1 MVYCSKQYFAI
12 FARSNKQFM
21 HPFKTQIKMK
31 NRLLTLKAVV
41 ITLAFV
47 TISCNSKVHN
57 ETLTEE
63 NYLHE
68 DSLLWINFEKETEG
82 LIAILDSL
90 PNQRDSIINVYNV
103 ILEKANQKN
112 IELAFKY
119 ACTPSGLQR
128 LFMVR
133 NHVSKDSLAKVLNT
147 LPEEM
152 QKSEAGLNIK
162 AHLETEQLAKGDALY
177 AFPCQDEEGEA
188 FNWETLKGKQVL
200 LLYGGLGCMGNE
212 GREALK
218 HLYEH
223 TSRKDLEIIVYW
235 PSSSLEKLQ
244 AIRKQYPSDYIFIS
258 DFKQDASPMKIKYG
272 CQATPTCFLT
282 DKNHQI
288 VVKSEGLDMDEF
300 NKHLDLQK

>member
-1 MVYCSKQYFAI
+1 
-12 FARSNKQFM
+12 
-21 HPFKTQIKMK
+21 MK
-31 NRLLTLKAVV
+31 NRLLTLKFVV
-41 ITLAFV
+41 IILALM
-47 TISCNSKVHN
+47 TISCNSKVQN

-162 AHLETEQLAKGDALY
+162 AHLETEQLAEGNALY

-282 DKNHQI
+282 DKKHQI
-288 VVKSEGLDMDEF
+288 VMKSEGLDMDEF

>member
-1 MVYCSKQYFAI
+1 
-12 FARSNKQFM
+12 
-21 HPFKTQIKMK
+21 MK
-31 NRLLTLKAVV
+31 NRLLTLKFVV
-41 ITLAFV
+41 IILALM

-90 PNQRDSIINVYNV
+90 PNQRDSIINVYN
-103 ILEKANQKN
+103 IMFEKANRKN

-119 ACTPSGLQR
+119 ANTPSGLQR

-133 NHVSKDSLAKVLNT
+133 NNVSKDSLAKVLNT

-152 QKSEAGLNIK
+152 QKSETGLNIK
-162 AHLETEQLAKGDALY
+162 AHLETEQLAKGNALY

-200 LLYGGLGCMGNE
+200 LLYGGLGCMGSE

-218 HLYEH
+218 HLYEQ
-223 TSRKDLEIIVYW
+223 TSRKNLEIIVYW

-244 AIRKQYPSDYIFIS
+244 AIRKQFPSDYIFIS

-282 DKNHQI
+282 DKKHQI
-288 VVKSEGLDMDEF
+288 VVKSEGLNMDAF
-300 NKHLDLQK
+300 NKHIHFK

>member
-1 MVYCSKQYFAI
+1 
-12 FARSNKQFM
+12 
-21 HPFKTQIKMK
+21 MK
-31 NRLLTLKAVV
+31 NRLFSLKTIV
-41 ITLAFV
+41 ITLALL

-63 NYLHE
+63 NDLHE

-90 PNQRDSIINVYNV
+90 PSQRDSIINVYNV
-103 ILEKANQKN
+103 MLEKANQKN

-133 NHVSKDSLAKVLNT
+133 NHVSKDSLTKVLNT
-147 LPEEM
+147 LSDEM

-162 AHLETEQLAKGDALY
+162 AHLTTEQLTEGEALFT
-177 AFPCQDEEGEA
+177 FPCQDEKGA
-188 FNWETLKGKQVL
+188 SFDWTTLEGKQVL

-223 TSRKDLEIIVYW
+223 TSRKNLEIIVYW

-244 AIRKQYPSDYIFIS
+244 AIRKQFPSDYIFIS

-288 VVKSEGLDMDEF
+288 VVKSEGLNIDAF
-300 NKHLDLQK
+300 NEHIHF

>member
-1 MVYCSKQYFAI
+1 
-12 FARSNKQFM
+12 
-21 HPFKTQIKMK
+21 MK
-31 NRLLTLKAVV
+31 NKFLTFKIVV
-41 ITLAFV
+41 ITLALL
-47 TISCNSKVHN
+47 TISCNSKIHN

-63 NYLHE
+63 NYLRE

-103 ILEKANQKN
+103 ILEKANRKN

-119 ACTPSGLQR
+119 ANTPSGLQR

-133 NHVSKDSLAKVLNT
+133 NNVSKDSLAKVLNT

-152 QKSEAGLNIK
+152 QKSETGLNIK
-162 AHLETEQLAKGDALY
+162 VHLETEQLAEGNTLFT
-177 AFPCQDEEGEA
+177 FPCQDEKGNP
-188 FNWETLKGKQVL
+188 FDWETLKGKQVL
-200 LLYGGLGCMGNE
+200 LLYGGLGCMGSE

-223 TSRKDLEIIVYW
+223 TSRKHLEIIVYW
-235 PSSSLEKLQ
+235 PSSSLENLQ
-244 AIRKQYPSDYIFIS
+244 AIRKQFPSDYIFIS

-282 DKNHQI
+282 DKKHQI
-288 VVKSEGLDMDEF
+288 VVKSEGLNMDAF
-300 NKHLDLQK
+300 NKHIHVLK

>member
-1 MVYCSKQYFAI
+1 
-12 FARSNKQFM
+12 
-21 HPFKTQIKMK
+21 MK
-31 NRLLTLKAVV
+31 NRLLTLKFVV
-41 ITLAFV
+41 IILTLM
-47 TISCNSKVHN
+47 TISCNSKVQN

-162 AHLETEQLAKGDALY
+162 AHLTTEQLTEGDALFT
-177 AFPCQDEEGEA
+177 FPCLDEKGNP
-188 FNWETLKGKQVL
+188 FNWETLEGKQIL
-200 LLYGGLGCMGNE
+200 LIYGGLGCMGNE

-223 TSRKDLEIIVYW
+223 TSRKNLEIIVYW

-244 AIRKQYPSDYIFIS
+244 AIRKQFPSDYIFIS
-258 DFKQDASPMKIKYG
+258 DFKQDASPIRIKYG

-282 DKNHQI
+282 DKKHQI
-288 VVKSEGLDMDEF
+288 VVKSEGLNMDAF
-300 NKHLDLQK
+300 NKHIHFK

>member
-1 MVYCSKQYFAI
+1 
-12 FARSNKQFM
+12 
-21 HPFKTQIKMK
+21 MK
-31 NRLLTLKAVV
+31 NRLLTLKFVV
-41 ITLAFV
+41 IILALM
-47 TISCNSKVHN
+47 TISCNSKVQN

-68 DSLLWINFEKETEG
+68 DSLLWINFEKQTEG

-162 AHLETEQLAKGDALY
+162 AHLETEQLAEGNALFS
-177 AFPCQDEEGEA
+177 FPCQNEEGEP
-188 FNWETLKGKQVL
+188 FDWETLEGKQIL
-200 LLYGGLGCMGNE
+200 LLYGGLGCMGSN

-218 HLYEH
+218 NLYEQ
-223 TSRKDLEIIVYW
+223 TSRKNLEIIVYW
-235 PSSSLEKLQ
+235 PSSSLENLQ

-282 DKNHQI
+282 DKKHQI
-288 VVKSEGLDMDEF
+288 VMKSEGLDMDEF

>member
-1 MVYCSKQYFAI
+1 
-12 FARSNKQFM
+12 
-21 HPFKTQIKMK
+21 MK

-47 TISCNSKVHN
+47 TISCNSKIHN

-63 NYLHE
+63 NYLRE

-90 PNQRDSIINVYNV
+90 PNQRDSIINVYN
-103 ILEKANQKN
+103 IMFEKANRKN

-119 ACTPSGLQR
+119 ANTPSGLQR

-133 NHVSKDSLAKVLNT
+133 NNVSKDSLAKVLDT

-152 QKSEAGLNIK
+152 QKTETGLNIK

-200 LLYGGLGCMGNE
+200 LLYGGLGCMGSE

-218 HLYEH
+218 HLYEQ
-223 TSRKDLEIIVYW
+223 TSRKNIEIIVYW
-235 PSSSLEKLQ
+235 PSSSLENLQ

-288 VVKSEGLDMDEF
+288 VVKCEGLDIDEF
-300 NKHLDLQK
+300 NEHLDVQK

>member
-1 MVYCSKQYFAI
+1 
-12 FARSNKQFM
+12 
-21 HPFKTQIKMK
+21 MK

-82 LIAILDSL
+82 LIAIMDSL
-90 PNQRDSIINVYNV
+90 PNQRDSIINIYNSLNEEV
-103 ILEKANQKN
+103 DKKN

-119 ACTPSGLQR
+119 ACTPSGLRR

-133 NHVSKDSLAKVLNT
+133 NDVSKDSLAKVLNT

-177 AFPCQDEEGEA
+177 AFPCQDEVGEA

-200 LLYGGLGCMGNE
+200 LLYGGLGCMGSE

-218 HLYEH
+218 HLYEQ
-223 TSRKDLEIIVYW
+223 TSRKNLEIIVYW

-244 AIRKQYPSDYIFIS
+244 AIRKQFPSDYIFIS
-258 DFKQDASPMKIKYG
+258 DFKQDASPMKINYG

-282 DKNHQI
+282 DKKHQI
-288 VVKSEGLDMDEF
+288 VVKSEGLNMDAF
-300 NKHLDLQK
+300 NKHIHFK

>member
-1 MVYCSKQYFAI
+1 
-12 FARSNKQFM
+12 
-21 HPFKTQIKMK
+21 MK
-31 NRLLTLKAVV
+31 NRLLTLKFVV
-41 ITLAFV
+41 IILALM
-47 TISCNSKVHN
+47 TISCNSKVQN

-162 AHLETEQLAKGDALY
+162 AHLTTEQLTEGDALFT
-177 AFPCQDEEGEA
+177 FPCQDEKGA
-188 FNWETLKGKQVL
+188 SFDWETLEEKQVL
-200 LLYGGLGCMGNE
+200 LLYGGLGCMGSN

-218 HLYEH
+218 NLYEQ
-223 TSRKDLEIIVYW
+223 TSRKNLEIIVYW
-235 PSSSLEKLQ
+235 PSSSLENLQ

-288 VVKSEGLDMDEF
+288 VVKSEGLNMDAF
-300 NKHLDLQK
+300 NKHIHFK

>member
-1 MVYCSKQYFAI
+1 
-12 FARSNKQFM
+12 
-21 HPFKTQIKMK
+21 MK

-47 TISCNSKVHN
+47 TISCNSKVQN

-119 ACTPSGLQR
+119 ACTPSGLRR

-162 AHLETEQLAKGDALY
+162 AHLTTEQLTEGDALFT
-177 AFPCQDEEGEA
+177 FPCQDEKGA
-188 FNWETLKGKQVL
+188 SFDWATLEGKQVL
-200 LLYGGLGCMGNE
+200 LLYGGLGCMGSE

-223 TSRKDLEIIVYW
+223 TSRKNMEIIVYW

-244 AIRKQYPSDYIFIS
+244 AIRKQFPSDYIFIS
-258 DFKQDASPMKIKYG
+258 DFKQDASPIKIKYG

-300 NKHLDLQK
+300 NKHIHFK

>member
-1 MVYCSKQYFAI
+1 
-12 FARSNKQFM
+12 
-21 HPFKTQIKMK
+21 MK
-31 NRLLTLKAVV
+31 NKFLTFKIVV
-41 ITLAFV
+41 ITLALL
-47 TISCNSKVHN
+47 TISCNSKIHN

-63 NYLHE
+63 NYLRE

-90 PNQRDSIINVYNV
+90 PNQRDSIINVYN
-103 ILEKANQKN
+103 IMFEKANRKN

-119 ACTPSGLQR
+119 ANTPSGLQR

-133 NHVSKDSLAKVLNT
+133 NNVSKDSLAKVLDT

-152 QKSEAGLNIK
+152 QKSETSLNIK

-200 LLYGGLGCMGNE
+200 LLYGGLGCMGSE

-218 HLYEH
+218 HLYEQ
-223 TSRKDLEIIVYW
+223 TSRKNIEIIVYW
-235 PSSSLEKLQ
+235 PSSSLENLQ

-288 VVKSEGLDMDEF
+288 VVKSEGLNMDAINE
-300 NKHLDLQK
+300 HIQK

>member
-1 MVYCSKQYFAI
+1 
-12 FARSNKQFM
+12 
-21 HPFKTQIKMK
+21 MK
-31 NRLLTLKAVV
+31 NKFLTFKIVV
-41 ITLAFV
+41 ITLALL
-47 TISCNSKVHN
+47 TISCNSKIHN

-63 NYLHE
+63 NYLRE

-162 AHLETEQLAKGDALY
+162 AHLETEQLAKSDALY

-223 TSRKDLEIIVYW
+223 TSRKNLEIIVYW

-244 AIRKQYPSDYIFIS
+244 AIRKQFPSDYIFIS

-282 DKNHQI
+282 DKKHQI
-288 VVKSEGLDMDEF
+288 VVKSEGLNMDAINEHIHVL
-300 NKHLDLQK
+300 K

>member
-1 MVYCSKQYFAI
+1 
-12 FARSNKQFM
+12 
-21 HPFKTQIKMK
+21 MK
-31 NRLLTLKAVV
+31 NRLLTLKFVV
-41 ITLAFV
+41 IILALM
-47 TISCNSKVHN
+47 TISCNSKVQN

-162 AHLETEQLAKGDALY
+162 AHLETEQLAEGNALFS
-177 AFPCQDEEGEA
+177 FPCQNEEGDP
-188 FNWETLKGKQVL
+188 FDWETLKGKQVL
-200 LLYGGLGCMGNE
+200 LLYGGLGCMGSN

-218 HLYEH
+218 NLYEQ
-223 TSRKDLEIIVYW
+223 TSRKNLEIIVYW
-235 PSSSLEKLQ
+235 PSSSLENLQ

-282 DKNHQI
+282 DKKHQI
-288 VVKSEGLDMDEF
+288 VVKSEGLNMDAF
-300 NKHLDLQK
+300 NKHIHFK

>member
-1 MVYCSKQYFAI
+1 
-12 FARSNKQFM
+12 
-21 HPFKTQIKMK
+21 MK
-31 NRLLTLKAVV
+31 NKFLTFKIVV
-41 ITLAFV
+41 ITLALL
-47 TISCNSKVHN
+47 TISCNSKIHN

-63 NYLHE
+63 NYLRE

-90 PNQRDSIINVYNV
+90 PNQRDSIINVYN
-103 ILEKANQKN
+103 IMFEKANRKN

-119 ACTPSGLQR
+119 ANTPSGLQR

-133 NHVSKDSLAKVLNT
+133 NNVSKDSLAKVLDT

-152 QKSEAGLNIK
+152 QKSETSLNIK

-200 LLYGGLGCMGNE
+200 LLYGGLGCMGSE

-218 HLYEH
+218 HLYEQ
-223 TSRKDLEIIVYW
+223 TSRKNIEIIVYW
-235 PSSSLEKLQ
+235 PSSSLENLQ

-282 DKNHQI
+282 DKKHQI
-288 VVKSEGLDMDEF
+288 VVKSEGLNMDAF
-300 NKHLDLQK
+300 NKHIHFK

>member
-1 MVYCSKQYFAI
+1 
-12 FARSNKQFM
+12 
-21 HPFKTQIKMK
+21 MK
-31 NRLLTLKAVV
+31 NRLLTLKFVV
-41 ITLAFV
+41 IILALM
-47 TISCNSKVHN
+47 TISCNSKVQN

-133 NHVSKDSLAKVLNT
+133 NHVSKDSLAKVLET
-147 LPEEM
+147 LPDEM

-162 AHLETEQLAKGDALY
+162 AHLTTEQLTEGDALFT
-177 AFPCQDEEGEA
+177 FPCQDEKGA
-188 FNWETLKGKQVL
+188 SFDWATLEGKQVL
-200 LLYGGLGCMGNE
+200 LLYGGLGCMGSE

-223 TSRKDLEIIVYW
+223 TSRKNLEIIVYW

-244 AIRKQYPSDYIFIS
+244 AIRKQFPFDYIFIS
-258 DFKQDASPMKIKYG
+258 DFKQDASPIRIKYG

-282 DKNHQI
+282 DKKHQI
-288 VVKSEGLDMDEF
+288 VVKSEGLNMDAF
-300 NKHLDLQK
+300 NKHIHFK

>member
-1 MVYCSKQYFAI
+1 
-12 FARSNKQFM
+12 
-21 HPFKTQIKMK
+21 MK
-31 NRLLTLKAVV
+31 NRLLTLKFVV
-41 ITLAFV
+41 IILTLM
-47 TISCNSKVHN
+47 TISCNSKVQN

-162 AHLETEQLAKGDALY
+162 AHLETEQLAECNALFS
-177 AFPCQDEEGEA
+177 FPCQNEEGEP
-188 FNWETLKGKQVL
+188 FDWETLKGKQVL
-200 LLYGGLGCMGNE
+200 LLYGGLGCMGSN

-218 HLYEH
+218 NLYEQ
-223 TSRKDLEIIVYW
+223 TSRKNLEIIVYW
-235 PSSSLEKLQ
+235 PSSSLENLQ

-282 DKNHQI
+282 DKKHQI

-300 NKHLDLQK
+300 NKHIHFK

>member
-1 MVYCSKQYFAI
+1 
-12 FARSNKQFM
+12 
-21 HPFKTQIKMK
+21 MK

-162 AHLETEQLAKGDALY
+162 AHLETEQLAEGNAFFT
-177 AFPCQDEEGEA
+177 FPCLDEKGNP
-188 FNWETLKGKQVL
+188 FNWETLEGKQIL
-200 LLYGGLGCMGNE
+200 LIYGGLGCMGNE

-223 TSRKDLEIIVYW
+223 TSRKNLEIIVYW

-244 AIRKQYPSDYIFIS
+244 AIRKQFPSDYIFIS

-282 DKNHQI
+282 DKNHLI
-288 VVKSEGLDMDEF
+288 VVKSEGLNMDAF
-300 NKHLDLQK
+300 NKHIHFK

>member
-1 MVYCSKQYFAI
+1 
-12 FARSNKQFM
+12 
-21 HPFKTQIKMK
+21 MK
-31 NRLLTLKAVV
+31 NRLLTLKFVV
-41 ITLAFV
+41 IILALM
-47 TISCNSKVHN
+47 TISCNSKVQN

-162 AHLETEQLAKGDALY
+162 AHLETEQLAEGNALFS
-177 AFPCQDEEGEA
+177 FPCQNEEGEP
-188 FNWETLKGKQVL
+188 FDWETLKGKQVL
-200 LLYGGLGCMGNE
+200 LLYGGLGCMGSN

-218 HLYEH
+218 NLYEQ
-223 TSRKDLEIIVYW
+223 TSRKNLEIIVYW

-244 AIRKQYPSDYIFIS
+244 AIRKQFPSDYIFIS

-282 DKNHQI
+282 DKKHQI
-288 VVKSEGLDMDEF
+288 VVKSEGLNMDAF
-300 NKHLDLQK
+300 NKHIHFK

>member
-1 MVYCSKQYFAI
+1 
-12 FARSNKQFM
+12 
-21 HPFKTQIKMK
+21 MK
-31 NRLLTLKAVV
+31 NRLLTLKFVV
-41 ITLAFV
+41 IILTLM
-47 TISCNSKVHN
+47 TISCNSKVQN

-162 AHLETEQLAKGDALY
+162 AHLETEQLAEGNVLFS
-177 AFPCQDEEGEA
+177 FPCQNEEGDP
-188 FNWETLKGKQVL
+188 FDWETLKGKQVL
-200 LLYGGLGCMGNE
+200 LLYGGLGCMGSN

-218 HLYEH
+218 NLYEQ
-223 TSRKDLEIIVYW
+223 TSRKNLEIIVYW

-244 AIRKQYPSDYIFIS
+244 AIRKQFPSDYIFIS

>member
-1 MVYCSKQYFAI
+1 
-12 FARSNKQFM
+12 
-21 HPFKTQIKMK
+21 MK

-90 PNQRDSIINVYNV
+90 PNQRDSIINIYNSLNEEV
-103 ILEKANQKN
+103 DKKN

-119 ACTPSGLQR
+119 ACTPSGLRR

-133 NHVSKDSLAKVLNT
+133 NDVSKDSLAKVLNT

-162 AHLETEQLAKGDALY
+162 AHLETEQLAEGNAFFT
-177 AFPCQDEEGEA
+177 FPCLDEKGNP
-188 FNWETLKGKQVL
+188 FNWETLEGKQIL
-200 LLYGGLGCMGNE
+200 LIYGGLGCMGNE

-282 DKNHQI
+282 NKNHQI

-300 NKHLDLQK
+300 NKHLDVQK

>member
-1 MVYCSKQYFAI
+1 
-12 FARSNKQFM
+12 
-21 HPFKTQIKMK
+21 MK
-31 NRLLTLKAVV
+31 NRLFSLKTIV
-41 ITLAFV
+41 ITLALL

-82 LIAILDSL
+82 LIAIMDSL
-90 PNQRDSIINVYNV
+90 PNQRDSIINIYNSLNEEV
-103 ILEKANQKN
+103 DKKN

-133 NHVSKDSLAKVLNT
+133 NHISKDSLAKVLNT

-162 AHLETEQLAKGDALY
+162 AHLETEQLAEGNAFFT
-177 AFPCQDEEGEA
+177 FPCLDEKGNP
-188 FNWETLKGKQVL
+188 FNWETLEGKQIL
-200 LLYGGLGCMGNE
+200 LIYGGLGCMGNE

-223 TSRKDLEIIVYW
+223 TSRKNLEIIVYW

-244 AIRKQYPSDYIFIS
+244 AIRKQFPSDYIFIS
-258 DFKQDASPMKIKYG
+258 DFKQDASPIRIKYG

-282 DKNHQI
+282 DKKHQI
-288 VVKSEGLDMDEF
+288 VVKSEGLNMDAF
-300 NKHLDLQK
+300 NKHIHFK

>member
-1 MVYCSKQYFAI
+1 
-12 FARSNKQFM
+12 
-21 HPFKTQIKMK
+21 MK
-31 NRLLTLKAVV
+31 NRLLTLKFVV
-41 ITLAFV
+41 IILALM
-47 TISCNSKVHN
+47 TISCNSKVQN

-162 AHLETEQLAKGDALY
+162 AHLETEQLAEGNAFFT
-177 AFPCQDEEGEA
+177 FPCLDEKGNP
-188 FNWETLKGKQVL
+188 FNWETLEGKQIL
-200 LLYGGLGCMGNE
+200 LIYGGLGCMGNE

-223 TSRKDLEIIVYW
+223 TSRKNLEIIVYW

-244 AIRKQYPSDYIFIS
+244 AIRKQFPSDYIFIS

-282 DKNHQI
+282 DKKHQI
-288 VVKSEGLDMDEF
+288 VVKSEGLNMDAF
-300 NKHLDLQK
+300 NKHIHFK

>member
-1 MVYCSKQYFAI
+1 
-12 FARSNKQFM
+12 
-21 HPFKTQIKMK
+21 MK

-47 TISCNSKVHN
+47 TISCNSKIHN

-63 NYLHE
+63 NYLRE

-90 PNQRDSIINVYNV
+90 PNQRDSIINVYN
-103 ILEKANQKN
+103 IMFEKANRKN

-119 ACTPSGLQR
+119 ANTPSGLQR

-133 NHVSKDSLAKVLNT
+133 NNVSKDSLAKVLDT

-152 QKSEAGLNIK
+152 QKSETSLNIK

-200 LLYGGLGCMGNE
+200 LLYGGLGCMGSE

-218 HLYEH
+218 HLYEQ
-223 TSRKDLEIIVYW
+223 TSRKNIEIIVYW
-235 PSSSLEKLQ
+235 PSSSLENLQ

-288 VVKSEGLDMDEF
+288 VVKSEGLNMDAINE
-300 NKHLDLQK
+300 HIQK

>member
-1 MVYCSKQYFAI
+1 
-12 FARSNKQFM
+12 
-21 HPFKTQIKMK
+21 MK
-31 NRLLTLKAVV
+31 NKFLTFKIVV
-41 ITLAFV
+41 ITLALL
-47 TISCNSKVHN
+47 TISCNSKIHN

-63 NYLHE
+63 NYLRE

-90 PNQRDSIINVYNV
+90 PNQRDSIINVYN
-103 ILEKANQKN
+103 IMFEKANRKN

-119 ACTPSGLQR
+119 ANTPSGLQR

-133 NHVSKDSLAKVLNT
+133 NNVSKDSLAKVLNT

-152 QKSEAGLNIK
+152 QKSETGLNIK

-200 LLYGGLGCMGNE
+200 LLYGGLGCMGSE

-218 HLYEH
+218 HLYEQ
-223 TSRKDLEIIVYW
+223 TSRKNIEIIVYW
-235 PSSSLEKLQ
+235 PSSSLENLQ

-288 VVKSEGLDMDEF
+288 IVKCEGLDMDAINE
-300 NKHLDLQK
+300 HIQK

>member
-1 MVYCSKQYFAI
+1 
-12 FARSNKQFM
+12 
-21 HPFKTQIKMK
+21 MK
-31 NRLLTLKAVV
+31 NRLLTLKFVV
-41 ITLAFV
+41 IILALM
-47 TISCNSKVHN
+47 TISCNSKVQN

-103 ILEKANQKN
+103 ILEIANQKN

-162 AHLETEQLAKGDALY
+162 AHLETEQLAEGNAFFT
-177 AFPCQDEEGEA
+177 FPCQNEEGEP
-188 FNWETLKGKQVL
+188 FDWETLKGKQVL
-200 LLYGGLGCMGNE
+200 LLYGGLGCMGSE

-244 AIRKQYPSDYIFIS
+244 AIRKQFPSDYIFIS
-258 DFKQDASPMKIKYG
+258 DFKQDASPIRIKYG

-282 DKNHQI
+282 DKKHQI
-288 VVKSEGLDMDEF
+288 VVKSEGLDIDAINE
-300 NKHLDLQK
+300 HIQK

>member
-1 MVYCSKQYFAI
+1 
-12 FARSNKQFM
+12 
-21 HPFKTQIKMK
+21 MK
-31 NRLLTLKAVV
+31 NRLLTLKFVV
-41 ITLAFV
+41 IILTLM
-47 TISCNSKVHN
+47 TISCNSKVQN

-162 AHLETEQLAKGDALY
+162 AHLETEQLAEGNAFFT
-177 AFPCQDEEGEA
+177 FPCLDEKGNP
-188 FNWETLKGKQVL
+188 FNWETLEGKQIL
-200 LLYGGLGCMGNE
+200 LIYGGLGCMGSN

-218 HLYEH
+218 NLYEQ
-223 TSRKDLEIIVYW
+223 TSRKNLEIIVYW

-244 AIRKQYPSDYIFIS
+244 AIRKQFPSDYIFIS

>member
-1 MVYCSKQYFAI
+1 
-12 FARSNKQFM
+12 
-21 HPFKTQIKMK
+21 MK
-31 NRLLTLKAVV
+31 NRLLTLKFVV
-41 ITLAFV
+41 IILALMI
-47 TISCNSKVHN
+47 ISCNSKVQN

-90 PNQRDSIINVYNV
+90 PNQRDSIINIYNSLNEEV
-103 ILEKANQKN
+103 DKKN

-119 ACTPSGLQR
+119 ACTPSGLRR

-133 NHVSKDSLAKVLNT
+133 NDVSKDSLAKVLDT

-152 QKSEAGLNIK
+152 QKSETGLNIK

-282 DKNHQI
+282 DKKHQI
-288 VVKSEGLDMDEF
+288 VVKSEGLDIDAINE
-300 NKHLDLQK
+300 HIQK

>member
-1 MVYCSKQYFAI
+1 
-12 FARSNKQFM
+12 
-21 HPFKTQIKMK
+21 MK

-41 ITLAFV
+41 ITLVFV

-90 PNQRDSIINVYNV
+90 PNQRDSIINIYNSLNEEV
-103 ILEKANQKN
+103 DKKN

-119 ACTPSGLQR
+119 ACTPSGLRR

-133 NHVSKDSLAKVLNT
+133 NDVSKDSLAKVLDT

-152 QKSEAGLNIK
+152 QKSETGLNIK

-235 PSSSLEKLQ
+235 PSSSLENLQ

-300 NKHLDLQK
+300 NKHLDVQK

>member
-1 MVYCSKQYFAI
+1 
-12 FARSNKQFM
+12 
-21 HPFKTQIKMK
+21 MK
-31 NRLLTLKAVV
+31 NKFLTFKIVV
-41 ITLAFV
+41 ITLALL
-47 TISCNSKVHN
+47 TISCNSKIHN

-63 NYLHE
+63 NYLRE

-90 PNQRDSIINVYNV
+90 PNQRDSIINVYN
-103 ILEKANQKN
+103 IMFEKANRKN

-119 ACTPSGLQR
+119 ANTPSGLQR

-133 NHVSKDSLAKVLNT
+133 NNVSKDSLAKVLDT

-152 QKSEAGLNIK
+152 QKSETGLNIK

-177 AFPCQDEEGEA
+177 AFPCQDEKGA
-188 FNWETLKGKQVL
+188 SFDWATLEGKQVL
-200 LLYGGLGCMGNE
+200 LLYGGLGCMGSE

-218 HLYEH
+218 HLYEQ
-223 TSRKDLEIIVYW
+223 TSRKNLEIIVYW
-235 PSSSLEKLQ
+235 PSSSLENLQ

-282 DKNHQI
+282 NKNHQI
-288 VVKSEGLDMDEF
+288 VVKCEGLDIDEF
-300 NKHLDLQK
+300 NEHLDVQK

>member
-1 MVYCSKQYFAI
+1 
-12 FARSNKQFM
+12 
-21 HPFKTQIKMK
+21 MK

-47 TISCNSKVHN
+47 TISCNSKIHN

-63 NYLHE
+63 NYLRE

-90 PNQRDSIINVYNV
+90 PNQRDSIINVYN
-103 ILEKANQKN
+103 IMFEKANRKN

-119 ACTPSGLQR
+119 ANTPSGLQR

-133 NHVSKDSLAKVLNT
+133 NNVSKDSLAKVLDT

-152 QKSEAGLNIK
+152 QKTETGLNIK

-200 LLYGGLGCMGNE
+200 LLYGGLGCMGSE

-218 HLYEH
+218 HLYEQ
-223 TSRKDLEIIVYW
+223 TSRKNIEIIVYW
-235 PSSSLEKLQ
+235 PSSSLENLQ

-288 VVKSEGLDMDEF
+288 VVKSEGLNMDAINEHIHVL
-300 NKHLDLQK
+300 K

>member
-1 MVYCSKQYFAI
+1 
-12 FARSNKQFM
+12 
-21 HPFKTQIKMK
+21 MK
-31 NRLLTLKAVV
+31 NRLLTLKFVV
-41 ITLAFV
+41 IILALM
-47 TISCNSKVHN
+47 TISCNSKVQN

-133 NHVSKDSLAKVLNT
+133 NHVSKDSLAKVLET
-147 LPEEM
+147 LPDEM

-162 AHLETEQLAKGDALY
+162 AHLTTEQLTEGDALFT
-177 AFPCQDEEGEA
+177 FPCQDEKGA
-188 FNWETLKGKQVL
+188 SFDWATLEGKQVL
-200 LLYGGLGCMGNE
+200 LLYGGLGCMGSE

-223 TSRKDLEIIVYW
+223 TSRKNLEIIVYW

-244 AIRKQYPSDYIFIS
+244 AIRKQFPSDYIFIS

-282 DKNHQI
+282 DKKHQI
-288 VVKSEGLDMDEF
+288 VVKSEGLNMDAF
-300 NKHLDLQK
+300 NKHIHFK

>member
-1 MVYCSKQYFAI
+1 
-12 FARSNKQFM
+12 
-21 HPFKTQIKMK
+21 MK
-31 NRLLTLKAVV
+31 NRLLTLKFVV
-41 ITLAFV
+41 IILALM

-133 NHVSKDSLAKVLNT
+133 NHVSKDSLAKVLET
-147 LPEEM
+147 LPDEM

-162 AHLETEQLAKGDALY
+162 AHLTTEQLTEGDALFT
-177 AFPCQDEEGEA
+177 FPCQDEKGA
-188 FNWETLKGKQVL
+188 SFDWATLEGKQVL
-200 LLYGGLGCMGNE
+200 LLYGGLGCMGSE

-223 TSRKDLEIIVYW
+223 TSRKNLEIIVYW

-244 AIRKQYPSDYIFIS
+244 AIRKQFPSDYIFIS
-258 DFKQDASPMKIKYG
+258 DFKQDASPIRIKYG

-282 DKNHQI
+282 DKKHQI
-288 VVKSEGLDMDEF
+288 VVKSEGLNMDAF
-300 NKHLDLQK
+300 NKHIHFK

>member
-1 MVYCSKQYFAI
+1 
-12 FARSNKQFM
+12 
-21 HPFKTQIKMK
+21 MK
-31 NRLLTLKAVV
+31 NRLLTLKFVV
-41 ITLAFV
+41 IILALM
-47 TISCNSKVHN
+47 TISCNSKVQN

-152 QKSEAGLNIK
+152 QKSEARLNIK

-244 AIRKQYPSDYIFIS
+244 AIRKQFPSDYIFIS

-300 NKHLDLQK
+300 NKHIHLK

>member
-1 MVYCSKQYFAI
+1 
-12 FARSNKQFM
+12 
-21 HPFKTQIKMK
+21 MK
-31 NRLLTLKAVV
+31 NRLLTLKFVV
-41 ITLAFV
+41 IILALM
-47 TISCNSKVHN
+47 TISCNSKVQN

-152 QKSEAGLNIK
+152 QKSETGLNIK
-162 AHLETEQLAKGDALY
+162 AHLETEQLAEGNAFFT
-177 AFPCQDEEGEA
+177 FPCLDEKGNP
-188 FNWETLKGKQVL
+188 FNWETLEGKQIPP
-200 LLYGGLGCMGNE
+200 
-212 GREALK
+212 
-218 HLYEH
+218 
-223 TSRKDLEIIVYW
+223 II
-235 PSSSLEKLQ
+235 
-244 AIRKQYPSDYIFIS
+244 I
-258 DFKQDASPMKIKYG
+258 
-272 CQATPTCFLT
+272 
-282 DKNHQI
+282 
-288 VVKSEGLDMDEF
+288 
-300 NKHLDLQK
+300 

>member
-1 MVYCSKQYFAI
+1 
-12 FARSNKQFM
+12 
-21 HPFKTQIKMK
+21 MK

-47 TISCNSKVHN
+47 TISCNSKIHN

-63 NYLHE
+63 NYLRE

-90 PNQRDSIINVYNV
+90 PNQRDSIINVYN
-103 ILEKANQKN
+103 IMFEKANRKN

-119 ACTPSGLQR
+119 ANTPSGLRR

-152 QKSEAGLNIK
+152 QKSETGLNIK

-200 LLYGGLGCMGNE
+200 LLYGGLGCMGSE

-218 HLYEH
+218 HLYEQ
-223 TSRKDLEIIVYW
+223 TSRKNIEIIVYW
-235 PSSSLEKLQ
+235 PSSSLENLQ

-282 DKNHQI
+282 DKKHQI
-288 VVKSEGLDMDEF
+288 VVKSEGLDIDAINE
-300 NKHLDLQK
+300 HIQK

>member
-1 MVYCSKQYFAI
+1 
-12 FARSNKQFM
+12 
-21 HPFKTQIKMK
+21 MK
-31 NRLLTLKAVV
+31 NRFFSLRTVV
-41 ITLAFV
+41 ITLALF

-90 PNQRDSIINVYNV
+90 PNQKDSIINVYNV
-103 ILEKANQKN
+103 MSEKADRKN

-119 ACTPSGLQR
+119 ACTPSGLRR

-133 NHVSKDSLAKVLNT
+133 NHVSKDSLAKVLET

-162 AHLETEQLAKGDALY
+162 AHLTTEQLTEGDALFT
-177 AFPCQDEEGEA
+177 FPCQDEKGA
-188 FNWETLKGKQVL
+188 SFDWATLEGKQVL
-200 LLYGGLGCMGNE
+200 LLYGGLGCMGSE

-218 HLYEH
+218 HLYEL
-223 TSRKDLEIIVYW
+223 TSRKHLEIIVYW
-235 PSSSLEKLQ
+235 PSSSLENLQ

-288 VVKSEGLDMDEF
+288 VVKNEGLNMDAF
-300 NKHLDLQK
+300 NKHIHVLK

>member
-1 MVYCSKQYFAI
+1 
-12 FARSNKQFM
+12 
-21 HPFKTQIKMK
+21 MK
-31 NRLLTLKAVV
+31 NRLLTLKFVV
-41 ITLAFV
+41 IILALT
-47 TISCNSKVHN
+47 TISCNSKVQN

-133 NHVSKDSLAKVLNT
+133 NHVSKDSLAKVLET
-147 LPEEM
+147 LPDEM

-162 AHLETEQLAKGDALY
+162 AHLTTEQLTEGDALFT
-177 AFPCQDEEGEA
+177 FPCQDEKGA
-188 FNWETLKGKQVL
+188 SFDWATLEGKQVL
-200 LLYGGLGCMGNE
+200 LLYGGLGCMGSE

-223 TSRKDLEIIVYW
+223 TSRKNLEIIVYW

-244 AIRKQYPSDYIFIS
+244 AIRKQFPSDYIFIS

-272 CQATPTCFLT
+272 CQATPTCFQT
-282 DKNHQI
+282 DKKHQI
-288 VVKSEGLDMDEF
+288 VMKSEGLDIDAINE
-300 NKHLDLQK
+300 HIQK

>member
-1 MVYCSKQYFAI
+1 
-12 FARSNKQFM
+12 
-21 HPFKTQIKMK
+21 MK
-31 NRLLTLKAVV
+31 NRLLTLKFVV
-41 ITLAFV
+41 IILTLM
-47 TISCNSKVHN
+47 TISCNSKVQN

-152 QKSEAGLNIK
+152 QKSETGLNIK
-162 AHLETEQLAKGDALY
+162 AHLETEQLAEGNALFS
-177 AFPCQDEEGEA
+177 FPCQNEEGEP
-188 FNWETLKGKQVL
+188 FDWETLKGKQVL
-200 LLYGGLGCMGNE
+200 LLYGGLGCMGSN

-218 HLYEH
+218 NLYEQ
-223 TSRKDLEIIVYW
+223 TSRKNLEIIVYW

-244 AIRKQYPSDYIFIS
+244 AIRKQFPSDYIFIS
-258 DFKQDASPMKIKYG
+258 DLKQDASPMKIKYG

>member
-1 MVYCSKQYFAI
+1 
-12 FARSNKQFM
+12 
-21 HPFKTQIKMK
+21 MK

-90 PNQRDSIINVYNV
+90 PNQRDSIINVYN
-103 ILEKANQKN
+103 IMFEKANRKN

-119 ACTPSGLQR
+119 ANTPSGLQR

-133 NHVSKDSLAKVLNT
+133 NNVSKDSLAKVLNT

-152 QKSEAGLNIK
+152 QKSETGLNIK

-177 AFPCQDEEGEA
+177 AFPCQDEEGKA

-200 LLYGGLGCMGNE
+200 LLYGGLGCMGSE

-218 HLYEH
+218 HLYEQ
-223 TSRKDLEIIVYW
+223 TSRKNIEIIVYW
-235 PSSSLEKLQ
+235 PSNSLENLQ

-288 VVKSEGLDMDEF
+288 VVKSEGLDIDAINE
-300 NKHLDLQK
+300 HIQK